1 MNDSQCLDLLAH
13 LKKGKTITARS
24 AVVDLGITSLHRR
37 LTDLRER
44 GWLIDGQWIYVQTRK
59 GKKTKVKQ
67 YRLIGKIQRLSYGAS
82 EPTANESNERPTG
95 ESDHERIV
103 MHQRCAGITRQDCAA
118 HRCRRA
124 KPNR

>member
-24 AVVDLGITSLHRR
+24 AVVDFGITSLHRR

-67 YRLIGKIQRLSYGAS
+67 YRLIGKIQR
-82 EPTANESNERPTG
+82 E
-95 ESDHERIV
+95 I
-103 MHQRCAGITRQDCAA
+103 Q
-118 HRCRRA
+118 RRA
-124 KPNR
+124 LARPLQ